1 MKKILLVLFALWT
14 SLACANHNNDSVVLY
29 NVTQHKLEM
38 SRNANQVRSI
48 ASITKLMTAMVT
60 LDYDKDLSRKLM
72 LSKSV
77 HSHLP
82 RQLYTREQLLNAML
96 VKSDNAA
103 AETLAED
110 YPGGRT
116 AFVAAMN
123 RYSFM
128 WGMPNTQF
136 SDPAGLGVFNVSTAH
151 EVAELVHTASGYWFI
166 REASSKKQVAI
177 ETKYKKKIRT
187 IRLDHTSGPLLLT
200 FDNVL
205 VSKTGLTNAAGWC
218 VGLYAEHKKQEYIV
232 VVLGSR
238 NKQARLNTV
247 KDIRYNHIVDINL
260 RELEIP
266 TNY

>member
-1 MKKILLVLFALWT
+1 MKKLFLVLFAVCST
-14 SLACANHNNDSVVLY
+14 FAHAKKHNDSVLLY
-29 NVTQHKLEM
+29 NMTQHRIEM
-38 SRNANQVRSI
+38 SRNADQVRSI
-48 ASITKLMTAMVT
+48 ASITKLMTAMVA

-72 LSKSV
+72 LSKTV
-77 HSHLP
+77 HGYLP

-123 RYSFM
+123 RYAFV
-128 WGMPNTQF
+128 WGMKNTQF
-136 SDPAGLGVFNVSTAH
+136 ADPSGLSVFNVSTAV
-151 EVAELVHTASGYWFI
+151 EVADLVQTASGYWFI
-166 REASSKKQVAI
+166 RDASGKKQVAF

-187 IRLDHTSGPLLLT
+187 IRLDHTSGPLLFA

-205 VSKTGLTNAAGWC
+205 ISKTGLTSAAGWC
-218 VGLYAEHKKQEYIV
+218 VGLVAEHNKQEYAV

-238 NKQARLNTV
+238 NKNERLATV
-247 KDIRYNHIVDINL
+247 KDIRYNHMVDVNL
-260 RELEIP
+260 RNLEIP